1 MLWFIQY
8 LTSLCSNLNC
18 FFILFY
24 RCCMVCTQKMPL
36 SNLKLKVSSFSNG
49 ESCLHC
55 AKRQY
60 LCQLCLACLIIT
72 KWFWTHECLTGM
84 HTRRSRQLQLQL
96 VSRRQFWLRSNE
108 FKCFFRT
115 VTIINDS
122 RTQLTP
128 SPTYVSTVFVNITGD
143 WHQFCYVTALAM
155 PYSSLSGMKSVFEC
169 QKQTIGLASYS
180 QTFSVGPWYYF
191 F

>member
-1 MLWFIQY
+1 MVYSILS
-8 LTSLCSNLNC
+8 SLCSNLNC

-36 SNLKLKVSSFSNG
+36 SNLKLKVSSFSIG
-49 ESCLHC
+49 ESYLHC

-115 VTIINDS
+115 VT
-122 RTQLTP
+122 
-128 SPTYVSTVFVNITGD
+128 YY
-143 WHQFCYVTALAM
+143 HQRFKNTAYAFTDLR
-155 PYSSLSGMKSVFEC
+155 
-169 QKQTIGLASYS
+169 Q
-180 QTFSVGPWYYF
+180 
-191 F
+191 

>member
-1 MLWFIQY
+1 MVYSILS
-8 LTSLCSNLNC
+8 SLCSNLNC

-36 SNLKLKVSSFSNG
+36 SNLKLKVSSFSMG

-72 KWFWTHECLTGM
+72 KWFWTHECLTGI

-128 SPTYVSTVFVNITGD
+128 SPTYVSTVFVNITGVSS
-143 WHQFCYVTALAM
+143 HAICY
-155 PYSSLSGMKSVFEC
+155 
-169 QKQTIGLASYS
+169 ASPS
-180 QTFSVGPWYYF
+180 FQVLTGRFLT
-191 F
+191 